1 MKHLLISTM
10 TIATLTACG
19 GGSGSDSSGNSN
31 AGQISGITGLGY
43 QTASKSGVINQNN
56 EFDFVDGETITLYLG
71 GAELASATASKNMNL
86 FDFFPNLPQDAAG
99 LRQALRLPEYSRES
113 LQAAIGGQDTQTS
126 NELYTASNI
135 MRVLIA
141 LDDDGDTANGL
152 DLLSGNWHNK
162 LANETA
168 SSLNLESNMF
178 DFADSYAMDNFQE
191 QYEVSINMDVSEP
204 LATLYDMAQV
214 TIQANR
220 IAGHTTPQLSPSETG
235 SYEYDNKQR
244 LIKLTTVNSSTPSTT
259 ITKTY
264 AYDAKGNLLKDYS
277 EADTNSDGTLESYN
291 RRDYTYNDF
300 GQTLT
305 QTYDYD
311 QNAGN
316 ADFRRTVYENTYEN
330 DRVLRISTNEK
341 EDSTGDGTFDF
352 FAKTTYSYNADNLK
366 TSYQYEDVDENGNRI
381 SISSRRVYTYNDQ
394 GQLTQEDYEKSF
406 SGDTAQSI
414 DRSEFTR
421 DGNTVTK
428 TLNYISLNAPM
439 GSSTYKDV
447 FVETFNDAGNITKKT
462 KAEYVNNVLDAYAE
476 VDYSY
481 DDQSRMTQCHYNY
494 DTSGDEQFNYAK
506 KYLRGFDANGITS
519 TAYKVDYDNDGVFA
533 DDETYEASYGD
544 NAELLTEGSDY
555 REFTYADNTTNDG
568 VRYLIHEYL
577 NITREVFQRN
587 FSICY
592 LDAFNK

>member
-1 MKHLLISTM
+1 MKHLIISTM
-10 TIATLTACG
+10 AIAALTACG
-19 GGSGSDSSGNSN
+19 GGSSSSGNSN

-56 EFDFVDGETITLYLG
+56 EFDFVDGETITLFLG

-99 LRQALRLPEYSRES
+99 LRQALRLPEYSKER
-113 LQAAIGGQDTQTS
+113 LQAAIAGQNTPS
-126 NELYTASNI
+126 SSELYTASNI
-135 MRVLIA
+135 MRLLIA

-152 DLLSGNWHNK
+152 NLLSGNWHSK

-178 DFADSYAMDNFQE
+178 DFADSYAMDHFQE

-214 TIQANR
+214 TIQAKR
-220 IAGHTTPQLSPSETG
+220 ITGHTTPQLSPSETG
-235 SYEYDNKQR
+235 SYEYNSKQR
-244 LIKLTTVNSSTPSTT
+244 LITLTTVNSSTPSTT

-330 DRVLRISTNEK
+330 NRVLRGSTNEK

-366 TSYQYEDVDENGNRI
+366 TSYQYEDVDESGNRI

-394 GQLTQEDYEKSF
+394 GQLTREDHEKSF
-406 SGDTAQSI
+406 AGDTAQSI

-476 VDYSY
+476 VSYSY
-481 DDQSRMTQCHYNY
+481 DNQSRITECLYDY

-533 DDETYEASYGD
+533 DDETYAATYGS

-555 REFTYADNTTNDG
+555 REFTYSDESTNDG
-568 VRYLIHEYL
+568 VRYLVHEYL
-577 NITREVFQRN
+577 DITREIFQSN
-587 FSICY
+587 FSNCY
-592 LDAFNK
+592 LDAYNK